1 MNRQFV
7 KQCYEVFSKY
17 NMQYLLD
24 TGTSADRTLGDL
36 RDFCLL
42 RDPAGRV
49 TSTTLLAI
57 ADTGRESWLQ
67 KYQNTLTEI
76 QKYNKQKYRNT

>member
-7 KQCYEVFSKY
+7 KHCYVTVFKKY

-24 TGTSADRTLGDL
+24 TGTSAGCADLTLGDL

-57 ADTGRESWLQ
+57 ADTVQDSWLQ
-67 KYQNTLTEI
+67 KYRNTFTEI
-76 QKYNKQKYRNT
+76 

>member
-7 KQCYEVFSKY
+7 KHCYVTVFSKY

-24 TGTSADRTLGDL
+24 TGTSAGCADRTLGDL

-42 RDPAGRV
+42 REGPGWPPRHLYNP
-49 TSTTLLAI
+49 SCNSGHCPRLLAAEI
-57 ADTGRESWLQ
+57 P
-67 KYQNTLTEI
+67 KYI
-76 QKYNKQKYRNT
+76 HRNTKIQ